1 METVTDTGNI
11 AALGFPTATPI
22 LDVLHP
28 QPRQESE
35 RLTTGD
41 YFFISSAVILAFT
54 ELSAIRT
61 FVDSIS
67 HQSSPVFWTGLLLLP
82 LIAFIVAVV
91 VHQAGHLLAGR
102 IAGFEAVKI
111 NFRRFTLREKLEPT
125 DVLSLGLIVMR
136 PLGADRLRRRL
147 TYLVAGGPLAS
158 LLVPV
163 LLETG
168 LRVARSYWG
177 TIYFLVPAG
186 IHLLSALSILL
197 GVGSLLPD
205 IDASG
210 NFSDGTRLLML
221 LKNDFRAS
229 RWLAI
234 LELQQGLNAPEHPN
248 GWGED
253 LIARALGH
261 KDESFDTV
269 AANWLGYLWAS
280 ARQDLGQATKCLE
293 EALTGLATSPGHL
306 RDRIFLEAAVF
317 QAWYRH
323 NLFKAQLWQS
333 QILDPESL
341 PAVERQRLEIASV
354 WAEGKSFDAWEQLQD
369 YLLQVRKLPES
380 PLRASLERDALE
392 WKAQM
397 ESRMLAGA
405 WATMHSWPYQRQIQR
420 LAWQDE
426 VVST

>member
-1 METVTDTGNI
+1 MTDLVIQLPMETLTDTGNI

-35 RLTTGD
+35 RLTTSH

-67 HQSSPVFWTGLLLLP
+67 HQSSLVFWTSLLLLP
-82 LIAFIVAVV
+82 LVAFVVAVV
-91 VHQAGHLLAGR
+91 VHQVGHLLAGR

-111 NFRRFTLREKLEPT
+111 SFRRFTLREKLEPT

-147 TYLVAGGPLAS
+147 TYLVAAGPLAS

-168 LRVARSYWG
+168 LRLEQIYWG

-186 IHLLSALSILL
+186 VHLFSALSILL

-234 LELQQGLNAPEHPN
+234 LELQLGLASGQNPHE
-248 GWGED
+248 WRED
-253 LIARALGH
+253 LVARALGH
-261 KDESFDTV
+261 KDDSFDTV
-269 AANWLGYLWAS
+269 AANWLGYLWA
-280 ARQDLGQATKCLE
+280 AGRQD
-293 EALTGLATSPGHL
+293 
-306 RDRIFLEAAVF
+306 
-317 QAWYRH
+317 
-323 NLFKAQLWQS
+323 
-333 QILDPESL
+333 
-341 PAVERQRLEIASV
+341 
-354 WAEGKSFDAWEQLQD
+354 
-369 YLLQVRKLPES
+369 
-380 PLRASLERDALE
+380 
-392 WKAQM
+392 
-397 ESRMLAGA
+397 
-405 WATMHSWPYQRQIQR
+405 
-420 LAWQDE
+420 
-426 VVST
+426 